1 VIAWA
6 SAVPRSRT
14 SRGAFPGRSDLSLQL
29 RASNLEKLEQ
39 RVFDV
44 LVVGGGVNGAV
55 SAAALA
61 AQGAKVALID
71 KGDFAG
77 FTSQESSNLAWGGIK
92 YLESFEFGLVRK
104 LCQSRNRLIGAY
116 PSSVREI
123 RFFVTIAKGFR
134 KGRFLLWLGLWLYWF
149 IGDFFTKPPRLLST
163 RKIESEEPIVRVDG
177 SQGGVEYSDAYLVDN
192 DARFVFNFVRSAINC
207 GAIAANYVESLGA
220 HKNTKGLWECS
231 AVDSIGGRAM
241 NIRARVIVNA
251 CGPFVDQYNEK
262 LGVETRHRHVF
273 SRGVHLIVDKL
284 TGARRVLTFFA
295 DDGRLFFVIPMG
307 PKSCIGTTDTREQHL
322 PPVVSPEDRRF
333 VLDNVNKRLRLPAPL
348 TEDSILA
355 ERCGVRPLVTKA
367 GAGTDATADWM
378 SLSRKHAIEVDRE
391 SSQIS
396 IFGGKLTDCLNVG
409 EEISKLVR
417 ELGVELPYAGHR
429 WYGEPPDQVRDE
441 FFHEARLM
449 GLDDLTSPE
458 SSEPLSTRLWRRYGE
473 SALRL
478 LEDIRAD
485 PAMAEV
491 LIHGT
496 EYIRGELYHAARRE
510 MITKLEDFLRRRSKI
525 ALIARK
531 ETIKEAPGLFEACRI
546 LFGTEAPYKFY
557 EYFGEP
563 PSDAVI
569 RDSVRPEP
577 VLEQH

>member
-1 VIAWA
+1 MK
-6 SAVPRSRT
+6 
-14 SRGAFPGRSDLSLQL
+14 L

-71 KGDFAG
+71 RGDFAG

-92 YLESFEFGLVRK
+92 YLETFEFGLVRK
-104 LCQSRNRLIGAY
+104 LCLSRNRLIEAY
-116 PSSVREI
+116 PSNVREI
-123 RFFVTIAKGFR
+123 RFFVTVARGFR
-134 KGRFLLWLGLWLYWF
+134 KNRLFIWLGLWLYWL
-149 IGDFFTKPPRLLST
+149 IGNFFTKKPRLLSV
-163 RKIESEEPIVRVDG
+163 RDIEAQEPIVRTDG

-192 DARFVFNFVRSAINC
+192 DARFVFNFVRSAMNS

-220 HKNTKGLWECS
+220 RREGDLWVCS
-231 AVDSIGGRAM
+231 AVDTVGRRAM
-241 NIRARVIVNA
+241 TIRSRVLVNA
-251 CGPFVDQYNEK
+251 CGPYVDDYNGK
-262 LGVETRHRHVF
+262 TGVSTEHRHVF
-273 SRGVHLIVDKL
+273 SRGIHLVVDKL
-284 TGARRVLTFFA
+284 TPARRVLTFFA

-307 PKSCIGTTDTREQHL
+307 PKSCIGTTDTREERL
-322 PPVVSPEDRRF
+322 PPHVLPEDRQF
-333 VLDNVNKRLRLPAPL
+333 VLDNVNKRLRLAKPL

-355 ERCGVRPLVTKA
+355 ERCGVRPLVVKTN
-367 GAGTDATADWM
+367 GGTDKTADWM
-378 SLSRKHAIEVDRE
+378 SLSRKHVIEVDRARR
-391 SSQIS
+391 QLS
-396 IFGGKLTDCLNVG
+396 IFGGKLTDCLNIG
-409 EEISKLVR
+409 EEVSGIAR
-417 ELGVELPYAGHR
+417 ELGVGLPYAGHR

-478 LEDIRAD
+478 LEDIRAE

-491 LIHGT
+491 LIAGA

-531 ETIKEAPGLFEACRI
+531 ETIQRAPGLFEACRI
-546 LFGTEAPYKFY
+546 LFGQHAEQKFI
-557 EYFGEP
+557 EYFGAP
-563 PSDAVI
+563 PSQEIVRA
-569 RDSVRPEP
+569 SVRPTP
-577 VLEQH
+577 VLQ

>member
-1 VIAWA
+1 
-6 SAVPRSRT
+6 
-14 SRGAFPGRSDLSLQL
+14 LKL

-61 AQGAKVALID
+61 SQGARVALID
-71 KGDFAG
+71 RGDFAG

-104 LCQSRNRLIGAY
+104 LCLSRNRLIRAY

-123 RFFVTIAKGFR
+123 RFFVTVAKGFR
-134 KGRFLLWLGLWLYWF
+134 KSRFLLWLGLWLYWF
-149 IGDFFTKPPRLLST
+149 IGNFFTKPPKLLT
-163 RKIESEEPIVRVDG
+163 VRDIGDEEPIVRTEG
-177 SQGGVEYSDAYLVDN
+177 SQGGVEYSDAYFVDN
-192 DARFVFNFVRSAINC
+192 DARFVFNFVRSAMNR

-220 HKNTKGLWECS
+220 RREGEHWVCS
-231 AVDSIGGRAM
+231 AVDTVGGRTM
-241 NIRARVIVNA
+241 NIRARLLVNA
-251 CGPFVDQYNEK
+251 CGPYVDDYNAK
-262 LGVETRHRHVF
+262 TSVKTVHRHVF
-273 SRGVHLIVDKL
+273 SRGIHLIVDKL
-284 TGARRVLTFFA
+284 TPERRVLTFFA
-295 DDGRLFFVIPMG
+295 DDGRLFFVIPLG
-307 PKSCIGTTDTREQHL
+307 PKSCIGTTDTREEHL
-322 PPVVSPEDRRF
+322 PPHVLAEDRKF
-333 VLDNVNKRLRLPAPL
+333 VLDNVNKRLKLARPL
-348 TEDSILA
+348 TDDSILA
-355 ERCGVRPLVTKA
+355 ERCGVRPLVVKPN
-367 GAGTDATADWM
+367 GATDTTMDWM
-378 SLSRKHAIEVDRE
+378 SLSRKHVIEVDRAKL
-391 SSQIS
+391 QLS
-396 IFGGKLTDCLNVG
+396 IFGGKLTDCLNIG
-409 EEISKLVR
+409 EEVCRLVS
-417 ELGVELPYAGHR
+417 ELGVALPYAGHR
-429 WYGEPPDQVRDE
+429 WYGEPPDEVRDE

-491 LIHGT
+491 LIAGT

-531 ETIKEAPGLFEACRI
+531 ETIERAPGLIEACRI
-546 LFGTEAPYKFY
+546 LFGDEADRKFI
-557 EYFGEP
+557 EYFGAP
-563 PSDAVI
+563 PREDVVRA
-569 RDSVRPEP
+569 SVRPEP
-577 VLEQH
+577 VLQ